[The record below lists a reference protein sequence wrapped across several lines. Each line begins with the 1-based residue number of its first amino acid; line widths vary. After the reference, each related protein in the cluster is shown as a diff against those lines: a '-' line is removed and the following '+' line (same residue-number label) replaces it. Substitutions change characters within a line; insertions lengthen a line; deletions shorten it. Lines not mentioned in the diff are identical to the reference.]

1 MSFLLEETEAV
12 VNPLR
17 SAAHDAR
24 VRADVSRVSRKE
36 LEDNFLQLHD
46 DSLLLKQHI
55 HQQED
60 KIRKLGTKLLRLV
73 KDRRRMERLAEGGLP
88 PASSRRDSEKEDLL
102 GEFQEK
108 LRALEADN
116 ERLRQRL
123 FVAERRRRLA
133 SAARSPRQRV
143 SRKPDDASSPS
154 PTPPRRA
161 RSLPGDERPPTAQP
175 AASAYALLEEAR
187 EKNRNLENAVE
198 SQRRRIAQ
206 LEEEKNVTLQQQNKS
221 ELRSQINNNVT
232 MIKLQKQLAERC
244 DAMSEL
250 EERFLQL
257 QESQQTQKACYDAAA
272 AKMAELTSQLKD
284 ERAKGV
290 ELRTQLQTEQLVR
303 AEMRQLR
310 ERVEEAE
317 QERDLLKE
325 HNDKLLSGM
334 LDGRPSA
341 EERHLERQVARLE
354 AALQADLRDKETIL
368 EQVRAERDAGE
379 KLREEKRQ
387 LEVQLVEE
395 RRRTERLRRRGD
407 SPADDGR
414 TLARATPEVR
424 RRASVTVGVR
434 TSLRTLSLFDADEKP
449 NALREL
455 RVDSKDEPCTRM
467 SSKYTTH
474 SRREM
479 PASTLSISLGTTL
492 GQLDNVTVRERESSI
507 SGVEYAAKS
516 LQDIESQYTI
526 LQIRN
531 THCAPNPLGT
541 HTQSHNCFPAHR
553 GPLAGNSLAI
563 VGETA
568 TVLRPS
574 PTQHH
579 KLLQLAVNC
588 SSRPQSRGDNL
599 GNRIDPTKRS
609 PGRFPGSFPR
619 SAGALGQSRTKW
631 PGKPQAAAAAGSSS
645 ASATVISGR
654 TFGGMAPKTRVP
666 QEFPPPADSVTPAA
680 VGDIY
685 TETVQELEKV
695 RRLLAAESRVSA
707 NLKAE
712 LESIHEKMERD
723 KKWRAR
729 QPEARPQMLAGDDA
743 WEHAEGSAGRA
754 AEWERAAGGIDGA
767 AARERAPKGA
777 GHPATREDA
786 PESCVRTTAREYAPL
801 GAGHP
806 AARERTAEDAG
817 RSPSPPADKGEN
829 LVEFQIVGAA
839 LSPAAL
845 EVLGDPSPSTFCTY
859 AFYLYELHATPV
871 ATGASPRYGF
881 TSRYAVSANR
891 RFLNYLRH
899 GRLRV
904 ELHQAL
910 GLRGKTLASAALE
923 LRGLLR
929 DGAAAGALPLL
940 GSGGRDAN
948 FGRLDYWIK
957 LRHPIEESDGAVDR
971 SVIFFSSDQVAVEQ
985 ALRVEVRGC
994 EGLRSERAWP
1004 PSPYVV
1010 YKLLDFPDQPTSTAR
1025 DTRRPR
1031 FGHVRTFALS
1041 PSGAQER
1048 RLASEALTFYVFDY
1062 KEPRTDAYL
1071 GKAAVPLAP
1080 LLSRGE
1086 LAGTFDL
1093 RDSSGRH
1100 AGRIDVALEFSRNGD
1115 FPPEAEPSS
1124 PTPDETLGSRE
1135 RRVTFRGAPSPDRR
1149 VAKKVTFPD
1158 APPPDPQKPAEEGEE
1173 DEESSI
1179 SEGQLVLTRRT
1190 SDPAEEARSLPLGG
1204 DAARGRHSPSD
1215 DEGDDVVRRRATQ
1228 DSRRFRV
1235 EVASLS
1241 LDAES
1246 RLCADADVVRLFVEF
1261 AFLDMP
1267 TEETP
1272 VSLPKPP
1279 PGKSV
1284 SFNFSKVVPVDS
1296 KRRLLREVLGGLK
1309 PDMERIRFTV
1319 VSEPPEEQ
1327 EQERDCE
1334 DVGVAYL
1341 KIGDLLSQADDVASL
1356 HLPVVDVIDG
1366 VSPLG
1371 VLAVS
1376 FEGVRTLRLIRDEA
1390 DAEARSAGA

>member
-414 TLARATPEVR
+414 TLARATPEV
-424 RRASVTVGVR
+424 
-434 TSLRTLSLFDADEKP
+434 
-449 NALREL
+449 
-455 RVDSKDEPCTRM
+455 
-467 SSKYTTH
+467 
-474 SRREM
+474 
-479 PASTLSISLGTTL
+479 
-492 GQLDNVTVRERESSI
+492 
-507 SGVEYAAKS
+507 
-516 LQDIESQYTI
+516 
-526 LQIRN
+526 
-531 THCAPNPLGT
+531 
-541 HTQSHNCFPAHR
+541 
-553 GPLAGNSLAI
+553 
-563 VGETA
+563 
-568 TVLRPS
+568 
-574 PTQHH
+574 
-579 KLLQLAVNC
+579 
-588 SSRPQSRGDNL
+588 
-599 GNRIDPTKRS
+599 
-609 PGRFPGSFPR
+609 
-619 SAGALGQSRTKW
+619 
-631 PGKPQAAAAAGSSS
+631 
-645 ASATVISGR
+645 
-654 TFGGMAPKTRVP
+654 P

-971 SVIFFSSDQVAVEQ
+971 SVAVEQ